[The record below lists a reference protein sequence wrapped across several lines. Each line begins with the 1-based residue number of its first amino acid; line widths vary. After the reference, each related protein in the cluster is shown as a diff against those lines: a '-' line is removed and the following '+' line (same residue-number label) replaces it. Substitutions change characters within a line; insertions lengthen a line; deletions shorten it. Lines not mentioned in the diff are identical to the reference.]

1 MLEYTP
7 KRMRCCSRS
16 LVHGQVHIGDFWRGG
31 SQYQSGLGLLVHQE
45 WQEFQTQVNHTGE
58 IDIKLSMETRQI
70 DFCRLCQ
77 VHWMLLAGIENNA
90 IKIWVFGGDSILL
103 VRADCLDC

>member
-16 LVHGQVHIGDFWRGG
+16 LVHGQVHIGVFGREG
-31 SQYQSGLGLLVHQE
+31 SQDQSGLGHLVHQE
-45 WQEFQTQVNHTGE
+45 RQEFQTQVHHTGE
-58 IDIKLSMETRQI
+58 IGIKLSMETRQI

-90 IKIWVFGGDSILL
+90 IKIWMFGRDSIQL
-103 VRADCLDC
+103 VRAECLDC